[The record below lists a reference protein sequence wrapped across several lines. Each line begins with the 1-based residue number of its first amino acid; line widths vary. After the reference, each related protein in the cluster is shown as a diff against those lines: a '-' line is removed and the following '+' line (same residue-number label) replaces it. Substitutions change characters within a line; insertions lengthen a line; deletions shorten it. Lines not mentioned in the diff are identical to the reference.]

1 MAPIPNDGSGN
12 DDDTNSSEGS
22 KTDDTNDDNLKLS
35 EKKNILI
42 TKRVE
47 TKKLKKKFN

>member
-12 DDDTNSSEGS
+12 DDDTNSSEVS
-22 KTDDTNDDNLKLS
+22 Q
-35 EKKNILI
+35 KKNILI

-47 TKKLKKKFN
+47 TKKLKKNSTDSIG